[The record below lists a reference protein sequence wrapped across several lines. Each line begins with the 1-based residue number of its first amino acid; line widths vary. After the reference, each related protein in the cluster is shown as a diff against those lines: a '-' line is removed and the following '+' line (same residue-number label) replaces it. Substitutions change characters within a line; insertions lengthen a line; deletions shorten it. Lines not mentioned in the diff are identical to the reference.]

1 MDNLT
6 NDILSLIYEIPVLVA
21 GINAQKQ
28 VVIFNSLCEELFQYK
43 AEEMRIKPDALS
55 VLLPDKDNL
64 YNELQHIIDTKPV
77 QRYIINDL
85 ELATKNGRKIY
96 VNWSLRYR
104 RHSLIN
110 DEITWFV
117 GYDVTDEVIMRM
129 KLEESEK
136 RFQIISK
143 ATNDAVWDWDL
154 KTDYLWWNA
163 GITHIFGY
171 EKDSVEN
178 SIDWWIGNIHPDD
191 RDRVRRRI
199 FESISRGDNYW
210 FDEYRFKRSNG
221 IYATVFDKG
230 FIMKDKDGKP
240 VQMIGGIVDITDK
253 KIFQE
258 NLALKTNQLREYSFY
273 NSHKFRGP
281 LARLIALAHLL
292 DIEKETLPS
301 NQLAAQQIQVAAEEL
316 DRMIKELSSIMQ

>member
-21 GINAQKQ
+21 GINTKKE
-28 VVIFNSLCEELFQYK
+28 VIIFNSLCEDLFGYK
-43 AEEMRIKPDALS
+43 ADEMRTNPAAVAI
-55 VLLPDKDNL
+55 LLPDKDNL
-64 YNELQHIIDTKPV
+64 QSELQHIIDTKPS
-77 QRYIINDL
+77 QRYIIHDL
-85 ELATKNGRKIY
+85 ELLTKSGEKVY

-104 RHSLIN
+104 RHPLIN
-110 DEITWFV
+110 EDITWFV
-117 GYDVTDEVIMRM
+117 GYDVTDEVAIRM

-143 ATNDAVWDWDL
+143 ATNDAVWDWNL
-154 KTDYLWWNA
+154 ETNYLWWNA

-171 EKDSVEN
+171 EKDSIEN
-178 SIDWWIGNIHPDD
+178 SIDWWIHNIHPDD
-191 RDRVRRRI
+191 QIRVQRRI
-199 FESISRGDNYW
+199 YESINRGDNYW
-210 FDEYRFKRSNG
+210 FDEYRFKRNNG

-230 FIMKDKDGKP
+230 FIIKDKTGKP
-240 VQMIGGIVDITDK
+240 LQMIGGIVDITDK

-258 NLALKTNQLREYSFY
+258 NLTLKTNQLREYSFY

-281 LARLIALAHLL
+281 LARLISLAHLL

-301 NQLAAQQIQVAAEEL
+301 NQMAAQQIQVAAEEL